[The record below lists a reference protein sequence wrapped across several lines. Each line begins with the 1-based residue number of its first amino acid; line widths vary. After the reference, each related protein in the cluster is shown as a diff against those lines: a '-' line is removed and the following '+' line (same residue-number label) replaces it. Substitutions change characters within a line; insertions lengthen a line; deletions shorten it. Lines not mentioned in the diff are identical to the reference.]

1 VSSYPSF
8 TYVSATHWRV
18 WFSALIGARING
30 KSIFS
35 GRKVTGFSN
44 TEEEAAGD
52 VEVLRHSMFHTQ
64 SDFLH

>member
-1 VSSYPSF
+1 VSSHPSF
-8 TYVSATHWRV
+8 NHVFATHRRIWL
-18 WFSALIGARING
+18 SALVGARING

-35 GRKVTGFSN
+35 GKKVTGFSN

-52 VEVLRHSMFHTQ
+52 VKVLRHPTFHTQ